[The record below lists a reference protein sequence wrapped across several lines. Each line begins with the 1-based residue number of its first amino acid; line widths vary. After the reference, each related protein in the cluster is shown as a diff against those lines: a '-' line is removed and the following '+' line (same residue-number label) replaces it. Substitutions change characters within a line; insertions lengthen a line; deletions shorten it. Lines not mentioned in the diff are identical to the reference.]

1 MILVT
6 GASGQ
11 VGCAVIRALKRKGL
25 DVRAFIH
32 STASEK
38 KVREAGAFEVFVGDM
53 NCESDL
59 AHAFLGVEAVY
70 FICPAADPC
79 EDTIGQKMIQAA
91 KARGDI
97 YFVYHSVLHSVLQDM
112 PHHKKKLHVEQML
125 VDSGLK
131 YAITQPAVFMQMLL
145 PAVKSVCSGGP
156 LIQKFY
162 LTNKTRMNL
171 LHLDDLGEAVGEIF
185 SSRKYENGTFE
196 LCGKENLSL
205 EDLEAAFSQAIGKAV
220 TSAYIPDEV
229 FLSQVGTASAT
240 YKAQTLLAMFRHY
253 NSHSF
258 CGNSQVLTQILGREP
273 HTLGEFIIENMK

>member
-1 MILVT
+1 
-6 GASGQ
+6 
-11 VGCAVIRALKRKGL
+11 
-25 DVRAFIH
+25 
-32 STASEK
+32 
-38 KVREAGAFEVFVGDM
+38 
-53 NCESDL
+53 
-59 AHAFLGVEAVY
+59 
-70 FICPAADPC
+70 
-79 EDTIGQKMIQAA
+79 
-91 KARGDI
+91 
-97 YFVYHSVLHSVLQDM
+97 
-112 PHHKKKLHVEQML
+112 
-125 VDSGLK
+125 
-131 YAITQPAVFMQMLL
+131 
-145 PAVKSVCSGGP
+145 
-156 LIQKFY
+156 
-162 LTNKTRMNL
+162 MNL

-229 FLSQVGTASAT
+229 FLSQVGAASDT